1 MLPSFKFM
9 CSISCTTKKFSILK
23 FCRLNLSLSLCWK
36 SIQVGKQFRDGTQL
50 KSFTTSNRELGS
62 PNMPQSGPWLIHK
75 TGNCINSGNRICTWT
90 QINTKEQRIFLAPV
104 RFVDWLEDIST
115 FCQRR
120 AAISNLSFYPC
131 QKPFL
136 LFSYARSSLHFL
148 ALSGALYTF

>member
-1 MLPSFKFM
+1 M
-9 CSISCTTKKFSILK
+9 CSISCTTTKYSILK

-90 QINTKEQRIFLAPV
+90 QINTKEQRIFLLLLDFLGDP
-104 RFVDWLEDIST
+104 RT
-115 FCQRR
+115 FQ
-120 AAISNLSFYPC
+120 
-131 QKPFL
+131 
-136 LFSYARSSLHFL
+136 LFSKGGQQFQTFFTPARNPLHFL
-148 ALSGALYTF
+148 AMPGALYTF